1 MDNIILS
8 RNGVEAKNLRG
19 SPCPQI
25 LRRFTPQNDK
35 SLEKLSCIKAQGEGT
50 TTPSPSGRRAG
61 GEGFVI
67 RLAPSDS
74 EEGAMARSPEVALAM
89 DWGGTWARA
98 SVVNRQGEVLWN
110 YRVANAQGVSK
121 EQLIEDAEQLLRRAI
136 DWCGNRSIAGLGVA
150 IAGPVEAETG
160 TLYGSPNL
168 STLNGVSLKALW
180 EPTLGFP
187 VFVGNDANLAAL
199 GEFQYGAGLEA
210 RKQGNPPRTLLYMT
224 VSTGIGGGVVDRG
237 QMFLGASGV
246 AVEVGHMT
254 IDFSSIAPRCQCGNT
269 GCLEALA
276 SGTAIAKIA
285 QARLARQ
292 DAQTSSLAAMKA
304 DTIDSEIVFEEAGK
318 TDALALSILE
328 DVVLALSI
336 GLTNLL
342 HLYNPDLIVLGGG
355 VTGGLIE
362 LGLLPRIN
370 SLMLHRAMSDRH
382 KEFRLVASR
391 LGDSVG
397 MIGAA
402 GLVWEKV
409 GTFEV

>member
-1 MDNIILS
+1 
-8 RNGVEAKNLRG
+8 
-19 SPCPQI
+19 
-25 LRRFTPQNDK
+25 
-35 SLEKLSCIKAQGEGT
+35 
-50 TTPSPSGRRAG
+50 
-61 GEGFVI
+61 
-67 RLAPSDS
+67 
-74 EEGAMARSPEVALAM
+74 MARSPEVALAM

-98 SVVNRQGEVLWN
+98 SVANRQGEILWN
-110 YRVANAQGVSK
+110 CRVANGQGAST
-121 EQLIEDAEQLLRRAI
+121 EQLIENTEELLRQAI
-136 DWCGNRSIAGLGVA
+136 DWCDNRSIAGLGVA

-168 STLNGVSLKALW
+168 SALNGVSLRDLW

-187 VFVGNDANLAAL
+187 VLVGNDANLAAL

-210 RKQGNPPRTLLYMT
+210 RKQGNPPRTLLYVT
-224 VSTGIGGGVVDRG
+224 VSTGIGGGLVDRG

-254 IDFSSIAPRCQCGNT
+254 IDFSSTAPRCQCGNT

-285 QARLARQ
+285 RARLASQ
-292 DAQTSSLAAMKA
+292 EVQTSSLATLNAE
-304 DTIDSEIVFEEAGK
+304 DTIDSETVFQEAGRG
-318 TDALALSILE
+318 DALALSILE
-328 DVVLALSI
+328 DAVLALSV

-355 VTGGLIE
+355 VTGGLTE

-370 SLMLHRAMSDRH
+370 SLMLRRAMSDRH
-382 KEFRLVASR
+382 KEFRLVASK

-402 GLVWEKV
+402 GLVWGKV
-409 GTFEV
+409 GTSEG